1 MKKLIEVMAKVRRW
15 IVGDKRDGVERRVKP
30 SRRKKT
36 NKRKT
41 QRRKK

>member
-1 MKKLIEVMAKVRRW
+1 MTKIRKW
-15 IVGDKRDGVERRVKP
+15 IIGDKRDGVERRVKP

-36 NKRKT
+36 NKRKA